1 VDGEEYQ
8 VWSTA
13 VGTGKRTQRRERE
26 MNAIKSFRNFVGEV
40 GSILGAIVGFPA
52 CFLGSF
58 CGQVVAAFLNGYED
72 AQK

>member
-1 VDGEEYQ
+1 
-8 VWSTA
+8 
-13 VGTGKRTQRRERE
+13 
-26 MNAIKSFRNFVGEV
+26 MNAIKSFRNFVGEL